1 MLITMGGGN
10 IIKAG
15 VVMLLVVFLFVLG
28 TQIYSFVLQTNK
40 TQKDFT
46 ELQNKLQ
53 QAKEDQGR
61 FTADMNYYLNPENLK
76 KELKGRF
83 NYKEPGEK
91 MLILVNKS
99 SSSTSSSTPR

>member
-1 MLITMGGGN
+1 MESGN

-15 VVMLLVVFLFVLG
+15 ATVLLAVLLFVLG
-28 TQIYSFVLQTNK
+28 AQIYSFVLQTNK
-40 TQKDFT
+40 TEKDIT

-53 QAKEDQGR
+53 QAKEDQNK

-91 MLILVNKS
+91 MLILVNKNNP
-99 SSSTSSSTPR
+99 SSTSSSTPR